1 MTDPAVIAAL
11 IAFAATLGA
20 SWYDKYA
27 EKRTTNKAILA
38 EIHRLLEVVLD
49 HVGWEGR
56 RDPKFPL
63 IPFSTPVYTEQ
74 VKNIGW
80 VDKDI
85 VAAVVKFY
93 GYLGYINSLQR
104 LREQYISAGK
114 DFDKQYDDS
123 LKRLLDHFQHKFDPA
138 FERYKITEMGPTK
151 AHEPAT

>member
-27 EKRTTNKAILA
+27 EKKTTNKAILA
-38 EIHRLLEVVLD
+38 EIHRLLAVVQE
-49 HVGWEGR
+49 HVDWEGR
-56 RDPKFPL
+56 RDPKYPL

-80 VDKDI
+80 VHKGI
-85 VAAVVKFY
+85 VALVVKFY
-93 GYLGYINSLQR
+93 GYLGYINSLQS

-114 DFDKQYDDS
+114 DFDTQYERS
-123 LKRLLDHFQHKFDPA
+123 LRRLLGDFEGKFD
-138 FERYKITEMGPTK
+138 RTD
-151 AHEPAT
+151 